1 MMSREKARVETPA
14 RSRRKAAKRATLSL
28 FCAAPLLLA
37 GCSGGCGKSKTTDG
51 AASAAAS
58 GSAAPRAL
66 DPALAG
72 KVLAKVGD
80 RTITLGEY
88 AETLERMDPFERMR
102 YQSADRRKRLLDEMI
117 EVELL
122 AQEARRRGLDKAP
135 ETQERLRQ
143 ILRDQLLEDVRKGGA
158 APDEIPEAEL
168 RAYYDRHKDEFAE
181 PERRRV
187 AAIVVNSAVEAR
199 TVLAKAAKASPAD
212 WGKLVEQHSAPK
224 RAPGGPT
231 PPAELAGDLGIVGPP
246 GHPRGN
252 NPRVPE
258 PVREAVFKI
267 PAPGT
272 THTDVVE
279 ADGKFYVVRLTSKTA
294 ARERKY
300 EDSSRAIRTAV
311 VQARIRDREAALEKE
326 LRGRFP
332 VKVDEAALAT
342 VAVPSAKPPAQAAPH
357 GNAPRPS
364 LTPVVKPP
372 VAPPAPPQ

>member
-1 MMSREKARVETPA
+1 MTSREKARVETPA
-14 RSRRKAAKRATLSL
+14 RGGRSAAKRASLSL
-28 FCAAPLLLA
+28 LCVASLLLL

-51 AASAAAS
+51 APSAAAS
-58 GSAAPRAL
+58 ASGAPRAL

-102 YQSADRRKRLLDEMI
+102 YQSADRRKRLLEEMI

-143 ILRDQLLEDVRKGGA
+143 ILRDQLLEEVRKGGP
-158 APDEIPEAEL
+158 APDEVPEAEL
-168 RAYYDRHKDEFAE
+168 KAYYDAHKAEFAE

-187 AAIVVNSAVEAR
+187 AAIVLSSAGQAR
-199 TVLAKAAKASPAD
+199 TVLPKALKASPAD
-212 WGKLVEQHSAPK
+212 WGKLVEQHSK

-231 PPAELAGDLGIVGPP
+231 TPVELAGDLGIVGPP

-267 PAPGT
+267 PATGT
-272 THTDVVE
+272 TYGEVVE
-279 ADGKFYVVRLTSKTA
+279 ADGKFYVIRLTSKTD

-311 VQARIRDREAALEKE
+311 VQARIREREAALEKE
-326 LRGRFP
+326 LRERFP
-332 VKVDEAALAT
+332 VKVDEAALST
-342 VAVPSAKPPAQAAPH
+342 VAVPSASPVTGAAPH
-357 GNAPRPS
+357 NHGPRPS
-364 LTPVVKPP
+364 LAPAPKPP
-372 VAPPAPPQ
+372 VAPAAAPQ